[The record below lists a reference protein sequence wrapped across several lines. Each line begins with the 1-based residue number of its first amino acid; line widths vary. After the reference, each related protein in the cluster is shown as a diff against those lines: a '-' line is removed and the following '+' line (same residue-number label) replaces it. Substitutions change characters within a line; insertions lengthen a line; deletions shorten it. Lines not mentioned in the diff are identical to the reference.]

1 MWYLNDVFSLLIG
14 VCIEE
19 ALGLAHRAQQKHRSL
34 STSRTIQQQLQ
45 RSLILA
51 GKLRGET
58 KKSRELFANQWS
70 TSWSIDNIETIENR
84 RTRISPNTKTLM
96 YLFGEWSSKPF
107 LGGALFE
114 AQFFDAVLNLKF
126 LRRHFGLCTS
136 VHDGT
141 ETKHIAL
148 RSFEHGEDEHGDL
161 KSFDMTHFGEYSS
174 KWWFNHHRLKFN
186 STWENL
192 TSSWRG
198 SA

>member
-58 KKSRELFANQWS
+58 KKSQELFANQWS

-84 RTRISPNTKTLM
+84 RTRISPNTKTL
-96 YLFGEWSSKPF
+96 LCIFWEWSSKPF
-107 LGGALFE
+107 WGGALFE
-114 AQFFDAVLNLKF
+114 AQVFWCCVEPEVPSTAFWLMHVGAMTGLKQNTSHWEASNMV
-126 LRRHFGLCTS
+126 RMNMGICSGL
-136 VHDGT
+136 
-141 ETKHIAL
+141 
-148 RSFEHGEDEHGDL
+148 
-161 KSFDMTHFGEYSS
+161 
-174 KWWFNHHRLKFN
+174 
-186 STWENL
+186 TWHCHC
-192 TSSWRG
+192 R
-198 SA
+198 